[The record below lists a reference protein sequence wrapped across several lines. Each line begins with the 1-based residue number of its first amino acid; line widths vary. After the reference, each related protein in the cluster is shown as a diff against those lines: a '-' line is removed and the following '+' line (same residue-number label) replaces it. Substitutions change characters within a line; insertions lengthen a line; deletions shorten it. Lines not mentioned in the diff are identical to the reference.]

1 MINEMTQAL
10 ACSKSVCFSYS
21 FLHEEVYASDPHQTK
36 QFNRITSLRSRR
48 HLYVVG
54 LSPINAHRI
63 WGGSLNR
70 KLLLKVPDPLFSR
83 PNIKEKIAVWLCETT
98 PTYLR
103 PKALISAEAKKSPAK
118 DVSNYFNEIH

>member
-10 ACSKSVCFSYS
+10 ARSKSVCFSYS
-21 FLHEEVYASDPHQTK
+21 FLHEEVYASDPHRTK

-70 KLLLKVPDPLFSR
+70 KLLLKVPDPLFSC
-83 PNIKEKIAVWLCETT
+83 PNIKEKIAVWLRETR
-98 PTYLR
+98 LR
-103 PKALISAEAKKSPAK
+103 
-118 DVSNYFNEIH
+118 